1 MIRTVL
7 FWKIFCPGQKNFRKG
22 FAKLKY
28 RWLQSSRLK
37 MSRYSL
43 FCVYPKISLKCI
55 LYSLYKLVLSQ
66 HNKSSYHQFSI
77 WTLSITVYFVQH
89 SLLILPML
97 YIQLHFLLI
106 RNNLFLPSIKKILL
120 YNLHHTFQEYILL
133 HPSYDLI

>member
-1 MIRTVL
+1 MFVILLVCHLVL
-7 FWKIFCPGQKNFRKG
+7 SKWHISDCHIKEIVRIIC
-22 FAKLKY
+22 
-28 RWLQSSRLK
+28 
-37 MSRYSL
+37 L
-43 FCVYPKISLKCI
+43 FKACDFNVSIWICI
-55 LYSLYKLVLSQ
+55 LYSLYKLILSQ

-77 WTLSITVYFVQH
+77 WTLSITVYFVQP